1 MGNKKGIR
9 IEMKE
14 ILVDLRKY
22 DLSRELKK
30 DFVSVDELL
39 DLLENKIYEIKNL
52 EEKIEKLERP
62 SEDCPDYE

>member
-1 MGNKKGIR
+1 
-9 IEMKE
+9 MKE
-14 ILVDLRKY
+14 VLVDLRAY
-22 DLSRELKK
+22 DLARELKK

-62 SEDCPDYE
+62 SEDYPDYE

>member
-1 MGNKKGIR
+1 M
-9 IEMKE
+9 EE

-62 SEDCPDYE
+62 NEDYPDYE

>member
-1 MGNKKGIR
+1 
-9 IEMKE
+9 MKE
-14 ILVDLRKY
+14 VLVDLRAY
-22 DLSRELKK
+22 DLARELKK

-39 DLLENKIYEIKNL
+39 DLLENKIYEINNL

>member
-1 MGNKKGIR
+1 
-9 IEMKE
+9 MKE
-14 ILVDLRKY
+14 VLVDLRAY

-62 SEDCPDYE
+62 SEDYTDYE

>member
-1 MGNKKGIR
+1 
-9 IEMKE
+9 MKE
-14 ILVDLRKY
+14 VLVDLRAY
-22 DLSRELKK
+22 DLARELKK

-52 EEKIEKLERP
+52 EEKIEKLESP